1 MFINIKIFLK
11 KLLKVAYITGRR
23 ILLLI
28 FNNGIVKY
36 CKYFDFFLDL
46 TLHLE
51 IKITNSSHTWSQDL
65 MNSICFLSCVIVG
78 SYNTPSLLLH
88 CNYIHLKMDSILRSL
103 SLSVAASWWW
113 FEWKMFKDVC
123 IKTLQCWCASWP
135 GYTWVMTKWSQCLK
149 ICINNS
155 SAPPAL
161 QCWGRG
167 DCWMLQMKFCKMSSL
182 LLHCNEC
189 WWLSIWCLVSA
200 LYYCHWS
207 RGADCLTELTAVS
220 LLKMMMMLMF

>member
-1 MFINIKIFLK
+1 M
-11 KLLKVAYITGRR
+11 KVAHITGRR
-23 ILLLI
+23 MLLLI

-36 CKYFDFFLDL
+36 SQYFDYFLDL

-123 IKTLQCWCASWP
+123 IKTLQCWC
-135 GYTWVMTKWSQCLK
+135 VMTKWSQCLK
-149 ICINNS
+149 TTHLLLPLFTILDRKKC
-155 SAPPAL
+155 
-161 QCWGRG
+161 QGRG
-167 DCWMLQMKFCKMSSL
+167 DCWMLRMKFYKMSSL
-182 LLHCNEC
+182 FCT
-189 WWLSIWCLVSA
+189 VM
-200 LYYCHWS
+200 
-207 RGADCLTELTAVS
+207 RD
-220 LLKMMMMLMF
+220 LKL